1 MLPFMWGIPSKRG
14 EVCLLPLHSRMLL
27 GLSLIMPVVRDE
39 VRFTFHFMDIK
50 SPSPLG
56 EALGVVIW
64 SRADLPE

>member
-1 MLPFMWGIPSKRG
+1 
-14 EVCLLPLHSRMLL
+14 MLL